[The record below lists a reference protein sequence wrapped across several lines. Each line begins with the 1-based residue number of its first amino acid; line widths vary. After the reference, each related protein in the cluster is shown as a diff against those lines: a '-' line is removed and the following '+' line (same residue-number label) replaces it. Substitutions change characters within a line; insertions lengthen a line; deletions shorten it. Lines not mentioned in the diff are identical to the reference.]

1 MSIVTSFCAITL
13 AGMRT
18 GRILREKVHYKQ
30 SNKMMMMTMM
40 TMTNTMKML
49 SPVNRGELFS
59 F

>member
-30 SNKMMMMTMM
+30 SNKMMMMTM
-40 TMTNTMKML
+40 TNTMKML